1 MQPIKTQPNIG
12 NRFLAGFIDYLII
25 YTVTF
30 VLIFAI
36 GEPNDEGGYSLDGAQ
51 AFIPMLFWLA
61 MTVGLES
68 GLGGT
73 IGNSLVGLKAIPLS
87 GVNRNLT
94 FIESFKRHLLDPVDM
109 FFFGLVGIVTIKNTE
124 MNQRIGDLWGKTIV
138 VPMKSLN
145 ENVTD

>member
-1 MQPIKTQPNIG
+1 MKTQPNIG

-36 GEPNDEGGYSLDGAQ
+36 GAPNDEGGYSLDGAQ
-51 AFIPMLFWLA
+51 AFIPILFWLA

-87 GVNRNLT
+87 GVN
-94 FIESFKRHLLDPVDM
+94 
-109 FFFGLVGIVTIKNTE
+109 VT
-124 MNQRIGDLWGKTIV
+124 
-138 VPMKSLN
+138 
-145 ENVTD
+145 